1 MATPSPDL
9 GAKALLGLSFVAE
22 PAGGEFAMR
31 FGHAVWQIAGAEQ
44 PRFEDFF
51 RVECQAVE
59 SADEDGLILD
69 LDPLLEPAADLH

>member
-1 MATPSPDL
+1 
-9 GAKALLGLSFVAE
+9 
-22 PAGGEFAMR
+22 MR